1 MRVSCAKVG
10 VVSDESMKRSITPA
24 LLCLLLSLAPS
35 AFAKHH
41 HHHNDSEAGAGRF
54 DYYLLALSWAPNY
67 CAGHPGDH
75 SSECRTG
82 GHTAFVLHG
91 LWPQANSG
99 APPMSCSNAPP
110 VAAETVDH
118 MLNYMPSRGLIQH
131 EWQEHGTCSGLSAQ
145 DYFARAEQAFRNVH
159 VPEQYQKVDHE
170 QQLNVSDL
178 EKSFADANHAPP
190 EAFRVSC
197 HAGALVSV
205 EVCVDKDLQYRS
217 CTRSVRECPVNQ
229 VDMRPPQ

>member
-1 MRVSCAKVG
+1 MR
-10 VVSDESMKRSITPA
+10 MKFLFTTALLVAFLTPA
-24 LLCLLLSLAPS
+24 

-41 HHHNDSEAGAGRF
+41 HRRDDSPAETGKF

-67 CAGHPGDH
+67 CAGHPTDH

-91 LWPQANSG
+91 LWPQSNAG
-99 APPMSCSNAPP
+99 RPPMSCSNASP
-110 VAAETVDH
+110 VATETVDH
-118 MLNYMPSRGLIQH
+118 MLNFMPSRGLIQH

-145 DYFARAEQAFRNVH
+145 EYFGQAEHAYKNLH
-159 VPEQYQKVDHE
+159 VPDEYPKLNHE
-170 QQLNVSDL
+170 QQLSVHDL
-178 EKSFADANHAPP
+178 EKTFAEANHAPP

-197 HAGALVSV
+197 HAGELVSL
-205 EVCVDKDLQYRS
+205 EVCVDKNLQYQS
-217 CTRSVRECPVNQ
+217 CTQSVRECPVNQ

>member
-1 MRVSCAKVG
+1 MR
-10 VVSDESMKRSITPA
+10 MKGLVISA
-24 LLCLLLSLAPS
+24 LLCTLLYLTPS
-35 AFAKHH
+35 ALAKHH
-41 HHHNDSEAGAGRF
+41 HHYNDSEKGTGNF

-67 CAGHPGDH
+67 CAAHPNDH
-75 SSECRTG
+75 SSECRIG

-99 APPMSCSNAPP
+99 APPMSCSTASP

-118 MLNYMPSRGLIQH
+118 MLNFMPNRGLIQH
-131 EWQEHGTCSGLSAQ
+131 EWQEHGTCSGLSAHE
-145 DYFARAEQAFRNVH
+145 YFAKAEQAFRNLH
-159 VPEQYQKVDHE
+159 VPEQYQKANHQ

-197 HAGALVSV
+197 HAGELVSL
-205 EVCVDKDLQYRS
+205 EVCVDKDLQYQG
-217 CTRSVRECPVNQ
+217 CTQSVRECPVNQ
-229 VDMRPPQ
+229 VDMHPPQ